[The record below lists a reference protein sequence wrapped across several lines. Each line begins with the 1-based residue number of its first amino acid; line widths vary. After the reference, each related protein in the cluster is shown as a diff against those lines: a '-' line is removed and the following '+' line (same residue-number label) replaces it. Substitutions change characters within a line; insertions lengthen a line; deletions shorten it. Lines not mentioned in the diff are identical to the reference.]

1 MILMMNGN
9 EGQMQGMGPWWWVIG
24 LLVIIAVVWFI
35 AMVARKNRK
44 VKEPQKEKSMLD
56 MLKEKLDRGEIS
68 GEEYEHQRRK
78 IQNPTSIGDQTRVR
92 HSLTSKENPDDHLA
106 NSEKTSK

>member
-1 MILMMNGN
+1 MMHGN

-24 LLVIIAVVWFI
+24 LLVIIAAVWFI

-44 VKEPQKEKSMLD
+44 VKEPQQQKSLQD

-68 GEEYEHQRRK
+68 GEEYERQRRK

-106 NSEKTSK
+106 DSEKTNKKTG